1 MFMYKTSFGLSPV
14 RTGKKHWRRR
24 QTGHLWTECRL
35 PPPPPPVSLHSHSP
49 WRRLVQ
55 SHDRGN
61 WGSKLHWRTCPRLH
75 WEQAPDWKIP
85 IRKFLILKATISLTL
100 VFLREIRLY
109 IQGQVNAS
117 RSLFSVLPN
126 KFMYV
131 VLKPRSLK
139 SRCEPCLLLH
149 PSSPASPFPAPREW
163 ITALGTMAMLVYSR
177 LLTHVLN
184 LQHSDSCCLH
194 DKHLESVW
202 CHLQK
207 GNVEMQ
213 QKLCLEG
220 SRRCSGEA
228 KYAQHALMF

>member
-24 QTGHLWTECRL
+24 RNGHLWTECRS
-35 PPPPPPVSLHSHSP
+35 PPPSPPVSLHSHIP

-61 WGSKLHWRTCPRLH
+61 LGSKLHWRTCPRLH
-75 WEQAPDWKIP
+75 WEQTPDWKISTG
-85 IRKFLILKATISLTL
+85 KFLILKATISLIL

-109 IQGQVNAS
+109 TQGQVNAS
-117 RSLFSVLPN
+117 GLPFFSFTKQIHVCGIETQISQISAPA
-126 KFMYV
+126 
-131 VLKPRSLK
+131 
-139 SRCEPCLLLH
+139 LLVT
-149 PSSPASPFPAPREW
+149 PASPFPAPREW

-207 GNVEMQ
+207 GNVEIL
-213 QKLCLEG
+213 QKSCLEG

-228 KYAQHALMF
+228 EYTQHALMF

>member
-1 MFMYKTSFGLSPV
+1 ME
-14 RTGKKHWRRR
+14 
-24 QTGHLWTECRL
+24 WTFVNRML
-35 PPPPPPVSLHSHSP
+35 VASHTVSLHSHSP

-61 WGSKLHWRTCPRLH
+61 WGSELHWRTCLRLH
-75 WEQAPDWKIP
+75 WKQAPDRKIP
-85 IRKFLILKATISLTL
+85 IRKFLILKATISLIL

-109 IQGQVNAS
+109 IQGQVNVS
-117 RSLFSVLPN
+117 GLLFSVLPN

-139 SRCEPCLLLH
+139 SQSDPCLLLH
-149 PSSPASPFPAPREW
+149 PSSPASFSPAPREW
-163 ITALGTMAMLVYSR
+163 IKALWTMAVLVVYGR

-202 CHLQK
+202 CHLK
-207 GNVEMQ
+207 KVHVEMQ
-213 QKLCLEG
+213 QKLRLAG
-220 SRRCSGEA
+220 SRRCSRKA
-228 KYAQHALMF
+228 KYTQQALMF